1 MNNDKIINLDKIKII
16 GFDADDTLW
25 INELYY
31 KEIEQEFCELLSA
44 YLPAH
49 ELSEALYRTE
59 IQNLELYGYGAK
71 GFLLSLIETAISVS
85 NGHVPTAT
93 IGKIISNVKRLL
105 NREIEILDGVEEIL
119 PQLQK
124 RYHLIIAT
132 KGDLL
137 DQERKL
143 KKSRLLPFF
152 HHIEIMS
159 DKQEADYQKLIKNLN
174 ILPDEFLMVGNSLKS
189 DIFPVLAIG
198 GKAVYI
204 PYHTTWQHE
213 KIEDVSEFK
222 YQTINKISDLLHLL
236 PT

>member
-1 MNNDKIINLDKIKII
+1 MSEIKII

-25 INELYY
+25 VNELYY
-31 KEIEQEFCELLSA
+31 KEIEKEFCELMA
-44 YLPAH
+44 EYLPPN
-49 ELSEALYRTE
+49 EVSEALFKTE
-59 IQNLELYGYGAK
+59 TQNLEWYGYGAK
-71 GFLLSLIETAISVS
+71 GFLLSLIETALVISR
-85 NGHVPTAT
+85 GDVPVAT
-93 IGKIISNVKRLL
+93 IEKIISNGKTLL
-105 NREIEILDGVEEIL
+105 YREIELLDGVERLL

-124 RYHLIIAT
+124 QYHLIIAT

-143 KKSRLLPFF
+143 KKSGLLPFF

-159 DKQEADYQKLIKNLN
+159 DKQEADYQKLIKNLG
-174 ILPDEFLMVGNSLKS
+174 IMPEEFLMVGNSLKS

-213 KIEDVSEFK
+213 KTEEITGFD
-222 YQTINKISDLLHLL
+222 YQTIEKISDLIHLL
-236 PT
+236 QK